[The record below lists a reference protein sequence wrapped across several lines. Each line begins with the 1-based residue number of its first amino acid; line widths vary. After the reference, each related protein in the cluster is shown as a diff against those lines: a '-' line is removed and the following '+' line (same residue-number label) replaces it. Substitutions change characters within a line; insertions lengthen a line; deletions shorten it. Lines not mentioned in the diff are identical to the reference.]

1 VRRHAVLLLPEG
13 VGQHVQ
19 LASTN
24 KCLAESNKSRVGAK
38 ATKYRPLWGKVIKSA
53 GIKAE

>member
-1 VRRHAVLLLPEG
+1 MLPEG

-24 KCLAESNKSRVGAK
+24 KCLAQMNKSPKVAAGALSK
-38 ATKYRPLWGKVIKSA
+38 KYSLDEGTP
-53 GIKAE
+53 